1 MMPGFLILVTRQHP
15 PFTVIA
21 SGGGG
26 GESRSREVR
35 RKARDDLDR
44 WSIIL
49 LEIFNSQIEIK
60 REIRIG
66 KILETSFEFETWNKY
81 P

>member
-1 MMPGFLILVTRQHP
+1 M
-15 PFTVIA
+15 IA
-21 SGGGG
+21 SGGR
-26 GESRSREVR
+26 GESRSRGVR

-44 WSIIL
+44 WNIIL
-49 LEIFNSQIEIK
+49 SEIFNSQIEIK
-60 REIRIG
+60 REIRVG